1 MFLSLFWESYPSIH
15 IYALSRP
22 LLAGSDN
29 TIISYYSHKKSY
41 FGQTFLQKNEVIN
54 ARVYWT
60 DDITE
65 NFVTECLIKV
75 QTFFESMSKKKKDS
89 WMDG

>member
-1 MFLSLFWESYPSIH
+1 MHQVFSK
-15 IYALSRP
+15 P

-41 FGQTFLQKNEVIN
+41 FGKTNPSKNEVIN

-75 QTFFESMSKKKKDS
+75 QTFFESMGRKKS
-89 WMDG
+89 AGWMDKIYKKQNKSNP